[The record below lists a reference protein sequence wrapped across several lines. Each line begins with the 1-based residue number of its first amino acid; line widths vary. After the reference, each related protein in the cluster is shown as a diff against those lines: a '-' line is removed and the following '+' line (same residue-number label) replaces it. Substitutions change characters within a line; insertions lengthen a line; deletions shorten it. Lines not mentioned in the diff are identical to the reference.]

1 MQKYEKLYASD
12 SVWKAIAKLSL
23 PSLAIILL
31 MVFYNIADLMFIGQL
46 GSTAMVAAISLVG
59 PLFSLLMAFATMI
72 GFGGSTRI
80 TNALGRQDLQQA
92 ARISS
97 VCFYG
102 GLLSGLVLIPVLL
115 AARYP
120 VLCFLGATDETISY
134 ASRYYTIL
142 TLGAPFLLL
151 STLLGSILRSDGSI
165 RESLVGN
172 ISGTIAN
179 LVLDPLFILAFD
191 WGVSGAAAATV
202 IGNVLSTAIY
212 FFCIRRSKVLS
223 LRPRDARHHMGLLAP
238 VLALGLPNAV
248 STLLSGISSTFA
260 NNLLKSYGTDAI
272 AAMSAAGKVSM
283 LTTMLVMG
291 IAMGCQPLLAYCHG
305 SGDRKRMRD
314 VLLRLLLLTT
324 VIGAAAAAG
333 SLAGR
338 KALIGLIL
346 KQPGAADL
354 AASFVPFLMA
364 SAPICGIYYLSV
376 NYLQASLNAVSASI
390 LSALRQGVILIPALL
405 GLHALLG
412 INGIVLAHTVSD
424 FASAAAGI
432 LLFVL
437 QVRRNERLD
446 APVLPRQKTPAQS

>member
-12 SVWKAIAKLSL
+12 SVWKAIAKLSI
-23 PSLAIILL
+23 PSLIIMLL

-72 GFGGSTRI
+72 GFGGATRI
-80 TNALGRQDLQQA
+80 TNALGRNDLQQA

-97 VCFYG
+97 VCFFG
-102 GLLSGLVLIPVLL
+102 GLLAGLALIPVLL

-120 VLCFLGATDETISY
+120 ILSFLGATDETIAY
-134 ASRYYTIL
+134 AERYYTIL

-165 RESLVGN
+165 RESLIGN
-172 ISGTIAN
+172 LSGTIAN
-179 LVLDPLFILAFD
+179 LILDPLFILAFG

-202 IGNVLSTAIY
+202 IGNVLSTIIY
-212 FFCIRRSKVLS
+212 FLCVRRSKVLS
-223 LRPRDARHHMGLLAP
+223 LRPRDARHHMGLLGP

-248 STLLSGISSTFA
+248 STFLSGISQTFA
-260 NNLLKSYGTDAI
+260 NNLLKPYGTDAI

-291 IAMGCQPLLAYCHG
+291 IVMGCQPLLAYCHG

-324 VIGAAAAAG
+324 AIGLAAAAG

-338 KALIGLIL
+338 RALIGLML

-354 AASFVPFLMA
+354 AASFVPFLMC
-364 SAPICGIYYLSV
+364 SAPVCGIYYLSV
-376 NYLQASLNAVSASI
+376 NYLQASLNAVGASV
-390 LSALRQGVILIPALL
+390 LSALRQGAILIPALW
-405 GLHALLG
+405 GLNALLG
-412 INGIVLAHTVSD
+412 VTGIVLAHTVSD
-424 FASAAAGI
+424 FVAAAVGI
-432 LLFVL
+432 LLFVI
-437 QVRRNERLD
+437 QVRRNQRAD
-446 APVLPRQKTPAQS
+446 SPVLQQKETPAQS